1 MYLIYVTLFR
11 EKIQKVREE
20 STISQILACLDGKK
34 NRYREQSSQLLSA
47 AGATMQTL
55 VEENIE
61 KLVRNKR
68 ISILYH
74 YCHKHN

>member
-11 EKIQKVREE
+11 EKIQKIREE

-68 ISILYH
+68 LLYY